1 MAAQSKVMTTDSPA
15 NSAELSGD
23 PSPSLEPEGQI
34 SEPLQAAPELID
46 LSPRA
51 QRWWPWLMA
60 LGLAVALALMW
71 WLSSIF
77 APLGVGLLLAY
88 VLEPAVDRL
97 EHVLGN
103 RSRAAAVLIGGF
115 FAGLALLTAIA
126 IPMLV
131 QEGRHWAAATMGEG
145 NPQIAKDIDAL
156 IDYGTYAEP
165 DLTEWQTS
173 DLVAEARKKGA
184 PQAVLQALGTVKDS
198 DKDGE
203 LSLAQALGDQDAD
216 GRLDPGYARRWKKLS
231 RDRNTWLGSTFMR
244 LDRTGLLRDTEKQV
258 RTLLDKDTLKKRLD
272 LSTFST
278 AGNVSMRVLGSL
290 GQVFGILTTAALVT
304 VLVPVYAFFFLLALP
319 RWRERLPLYLPA
331 QSRDRWLHVLGR
343 IGAAVSGFVRGR
355 LVVCGLV
362 GLVTAIG
369 WAVLGVRLGM
379 LMGLLVGLL
388 TVVPLANVL
397 AFGPVLLMG
406 LLDVASDVHGW
417 GWFAGVIAMYSL
429 GQLVESVLNP
439 IIVGDAVQLDMVS
452 IVVAFLV
459 GAAVAGMVGLLVA
472 VPIAAT
478 GRILLE
484 ELVLPRWRA
493 WAAAR
498 A

>member
-1 MAAQSKVMTTDSPA
+1 
-15 NSAELSGD
+15 
-23 PSPSLEPEGQI
+23 
-34 SEPLQAAPELID
+34 
-46 LSPRA
+46 
-51 QRWWPWLMA
+51 
-60 LGLAVALALMW
+60 
-71 WLSSIF
+71 
-77 APLGVGLLLAY
+77 
-88 VLEPAVDRL
+88 
-97 EHVLGN
+97 
-103 RSRAAAVLIGGF
+103 
-115 FAGLALLTAIA
+115 
-126 IPMLV
+126 
-131 QEGRHWAAATMGEG
+131 
-145 NPQIAKDIDAL
+145 
-156 IDYGTYAEP
+156 
-165 DLTEWQTS
+165 
-173 DLVAEARKKGA
+173 
-184 PQAVLQALGTVKDS
+184 
-198 DKDGE
+198 
-203 LSLAQALGDQDAD
+203 
-216 GRLDPGYARRWKKLS
+216 
-231 RDRNTWLGSTFMR
+231 
-244 LDRTGLLRDTEKQV
+244 
-258 RTLLDKDTLKKRLD
+258 
-272 LSTFST
+272 
-278 AGNVSMRVLGSL
+278 
-290 GQVFGILTTAALVT
+290 
-304 VLVPVYAFFFLLALP
+304 
-319 RWRERLPLYLPA
+319 
-331 QSRDRWLHVLGR
+331 
-343 IGAAVSGFVRGR
+343 
-355 LVVCGLV
+355 VVCGLV